1 MAGFKK
7 KLPMSSAMR
16 PGGFG
21 TVPAGK
27 ASGGNPFGKEGGGGL
42 SMAGKAP
49 TAPKAPSAPSFKA
62 GSKMPGLPKMPKF
75 K

>member
-7 KLPMSSAMR
+7 KLPMSAAMR

-21 TVPAGK
+21 TVSPGK
-27 ASGGNPFGKEGGGGL
+27 GGGGD
-42 SMAGKAP
+42 SVKMSA
-49 TAPKAPSAPSFKA
+49 APKAPVVPKAPSFSA
-62 GSKMPGLPKMPKF
+62 GPKMPGLPKMPKF